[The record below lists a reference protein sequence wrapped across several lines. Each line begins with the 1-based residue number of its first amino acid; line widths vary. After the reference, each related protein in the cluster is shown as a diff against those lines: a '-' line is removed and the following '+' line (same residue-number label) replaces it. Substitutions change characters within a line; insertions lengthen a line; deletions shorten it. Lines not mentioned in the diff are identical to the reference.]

1 MKTIFAWLLWIWISL
16 AILGAFYYAPL
27 AEGFQG
33 ASSRILFFHVPMAWA
48 SFAGF
53 IAAAVW
59 SIRYLMTRDLRHDR
73 SAMVAIQLG
82 LLFGVLAT
90 VTGAIWARIE
100 WGAFWNWDPRQTSIL
115 ISLLFYG
122 AYLAL
127 RGAVEDPEKRAR
139 LSAAYAIL
147 GLVVTPFLYW
157 IMPRL
162 TFSLHPE
169 PVVNAEGKPKMQ
181 SEILQVLMASGI
193 GFTALFFWLHNLQ
206 TRILALAER
215 KSAAWED
222 GYGS

>member
-1 MKTIFAWLLWIWISL
+1 MKTISAWLLWLWISL
-16 AILGAFYYAPL
+16 VILGAFYYAPL
-27 AEGFQG
+27 AKGFQG
-33 ASSRILFFHVPMAWA
+33 GSSRILFFHVPMAWA

-53 IAAAVW
+53 IASAVW
-59 SIRYLMTRDLRHDR
+59 SVRYLMTRDLRHDR
-73 SAMVAIQLG
+73 SAEVAIQLG

-100 WGAFWNWDPRQTSIL
+100 WGAYWNWDPRQTSIL

-169 PVVNAEGKPKMQ
+169 PVVNAEGETKMQ

-206 TRILALAER
+206 TRIQALAER
-215 KSAAWED
+215 KSAAREQ

>member
-1 MKTIFAWLLWIWISL
+1 MKTLLSWLLWAWISL
-16 AILGAFYYAPL
+16 VIVGAFYYAPS
-27 AEGFQG
+27 AVGFQG
-33 ASSRILFFHVPMAWA
+33 ESSRILFFHVPMAWA

-59 SIRYLMTRDLRHDR
+59 SVRYLMKRDLRHDL
-73 SAMVAIQLG
+73 AAQVAIQLG

-100 WGAFWNWDPRQTSIL
+100 WGAYWNWDPRQTSIL

-157 IMPRL
+157 VVPRMV
-162 TFSLHPE
+162 FSLHPE
-169 PVVNAEGKPKMQ
+169 PVVNAEGKADMQ
-181 SEILQVLMASGI
+181 SEILQVLLASGL
-193 GFTALFFWLHNLQ
+193 GFTLLFFWIHNLQ
-206 TRILALAER
+206 TRMLALAER
-215 KSAAWED
+215 KSALQE
-222 GYGS
+222 

>member
-1 MKTIFAWLLWIWISL
+1 MKNLLAWLLWLWIALVIW
-16 AILGAFYYAPL
+16 AAFFYAPGA
-27 AEGFQG
+27 AESFQVPT
-33 ASSRILFFHVPMAWA
+33 SYRILFFHVPMAWA

-53 IAAAVW
+53 IGAAVW
-59 SIRYLMTRDLRHDR
+59 SILYLRKRDLRYDL
-73 SAMVAIQLG
+73 SAQVAIQLG
-82 LLFGVLAT
+82 LLFGTLAT

-100 WGAFWNWDPRQTSIL
+100 WGMYWNWDPRQTSLL

-127 RGAVEDPEKRAR
+127 RGAVDDPEKRAR

-157 IMPRL
+157 IVPRI

-169 PVVNAEGKPKMQ
+169 PVVNAEGKSQM
-181 SEILQVLMASGI
+181 SSDIMQVLLASGA
-193 GFTALFFWLHNLQ
+193 GFLALFFWIHNLQ

-215 KSAAWED
+215 KSAGRE
-222 GYGS
+222 

>member
-1 MKTIFAWLLWIWISL
+1 MKTLLSWLLWAWISL
-16 AILGAFYYAPL
+16 VIVGAFYYAP
-27 AEGFQG
+27 AAVGFKG
-33 ASSRILFFHVPMAWA
+33 ESSRILFFHVPMAWA

-59 SIRYLMTRDLRHDR
+59 SVRYLVKRDLGHDL
-73 SAMVAIQLG
+73 SAQVAIQLG

-90 VTGAIWARIE
+90 VTGAVWARIE
-100 WGAFWNWDPRQTSIL
+100 WGAYWNWDPRQTSIL

-162 TFSLHPE
+162 VFSLHPE
-169 PVVNAEGKPKMQ
+169 PVVNAEGKPAMQ
-181 SEILQVLMASGI
+181 SEILQVLLASGI
-193 GFTALFFWLHNLQ
+193 GFTALFFWIHNLQ

-215 KSAAWED
+215 KSAVQE
-222 GYGS
+222 

>member
-1 MKTIFAWLLWIWISL
+1 MKTLFAWLLWLWISL
-16 AILGAFYYAPL
+16 VIVAAFYYAPA
-27 AEGFQG
+27 AEGFRG
-33 ASSRILFFHVPMAWA
+33 ESSRILFFHVPMAWA

-59 SIRYLMTRDLRHDR
+59 SVRYLLTRDLRHDR
-73 SAMVAIQLG
+73 AAQVAVQLG
-82 LLFGVLAT
+82 LVFGVLAT

-100 WGAFWNWDPRQTSIL
+100 WGAYWNWDPRQTSIL

-181 SEILQVLMASGI
+181 SEILQVLLASGV
-193 GFTALFFWLHNLQ
+193 GFTALFFWLHDLQ

-215 KSAAWED
+215 KSAEME
-222 GYGS
+222 